1 MNICKMANTS
11 LFIIVHVIS
20 HDTVMSNVI
29 IIIFIVIKVIHDWLS
44 ILHLM
49 VIYHGVFGL

>member
-1 MNICKMANTS
+1 MDHHQIIFNKMNICKMANTS

-29 IIIFIVIKVIHDWLS
+29 IIIFIVIKVIHD
-44 ILHLM
+44 
-49 VIYHGVFGL
+49 

>member
-1 MNICKMANTS
+1 MANTS

-29 IIIFIVIKVIHDWLS
+29 IIIFIVIKVIHD
-44 ILHLM
+44 
-49 VIYHGVFGL
+49 